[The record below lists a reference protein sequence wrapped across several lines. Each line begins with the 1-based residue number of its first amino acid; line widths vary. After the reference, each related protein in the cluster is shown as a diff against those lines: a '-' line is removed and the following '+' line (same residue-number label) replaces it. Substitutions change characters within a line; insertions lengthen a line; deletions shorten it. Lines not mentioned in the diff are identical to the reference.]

1 MGNGETISS
10 VTSSLGKYPGSS
22 KGTPTQVLVYN
33 TNETHWIIKKI
44 KIHYVN
50 IWKHHNETH

>member
-10 VTSSLGKYPGSS
+10 VTPSLVKYQAPV
-22 KGTPTQVLVYN
+22 KEFTHTLVYN

-44 KIHYVN
+44 KIHYVYV
-50 IWKHHNETH
+50 